1 MSRNFSDCG
10 RTPELSSF
18 ESLPS
23 PLLCCTYY
31 ELLQTQ
37 ILLQTVAVCRVVSM
51 HAAVSSGAVAVV
63 RAGAADV
70 TQPSAR
76 STAVHIGLVAVLQ
89 LVEAADANGCIG
101 AGAGVEAFQAGA
113 VAVLCA
119 RGAVGALLARCAA
132 TVGTCF
138 AIFVAASSGLM
149 HGTHS
154 AAMLT
159 TKHAV

>member
-1 MSRNFSDCG
+1 M
-10 RTPELSSF
+10 
-18 ESLPS
+18 
-23 PLLCCTYY
+23 
-31 ELLQTQ
+31 
-37 ILLQTVAVCRVVSM
+37 
-51 HAAVSSGAVAVV
+51 SSGAVAVV
-63 RAGAADV
+63 RAGATDV

-89 LVEAADANGCIG
+89 LVEAANANGCIG

-119 RGAVGALLARCAA
+119 RGAIGALLARCAA

-154 AAMLT
+154 DAMLT